1 MIWCCISVKFQFEMV
16 VLKVLREFA
25 GGTTIHGFTFL
36 VSPKSSSRTKI
47 IWALLLVVAFMYATL
62 EMRNSVVGKYDY
74 IFKTRNLT
82 SDYHCICKNSLV
94 ERSIFHIFWKPQYI
108 FSSRNQNC
116 CNISPWASNK
126 ENLEYVVQYQKVI
139 CNLKI
144 FSAIS
149 IFFGICPNLFWNC
162 KRKKCVFNRWNHSLF

>member
-1 MIWCCISVKFQFEMV
+1 MQQKNIWKHFGTTVSLTFKIEITLVNIIFRFLTCLKYFLDKKSKIDQCARDNKFIWCCISVKFQFEMV

-74 IFKTRNLT
+74 IFRTMK
-82 SDYHCICKNSLV
+82 
-94 ERSIFHIFWKPQYI
+94 F
-108 FSSRNQNC
+108 NQ
-116 CNISPWASNK
+116 W
-126 ENLEYVVQYQKVI
+126 L
-139 CNLKI
+139 LM
-144 FSAIS
+144 
-149 IFFGICPNLFWNC
+149 
-162 KRKKCVFNRWNHSLF
+162 HM

>member
-1 MIWCCISVKFQFEMV
+1 MNIIFRFLTCLKYFLDKKSKIDQCARDNKFIWCCISVKFQFEMV

-94 ERSIFHIFWKPQYI
+94 ERSIFQIFWKPQYI

-116 CNISPWASNK
+116 CNISP
-126 ENLEYVVQYQKVI
+126 
-139 CNLKI
+139 
-144 FSAIS
+144 
-149 IFFGICPNLFWNC
+149 
-162 KRKKCVFNRWNHSLF
+162 

>member
-1 MIWCCISVKFQFEMV
+1 MV

-25 GGTTIHGFTFL
+25 DGTSIHGFTFL
-36 VSPKSSSRTKI
+36 VSPKSSPRTRI
-47 IWALLLVVAFMYATL
+47 IWALSIVVALMYATL
-62 EMRNSVVGKYDY
+62 EMRNSVLGKYDY

-94 ERSIFHIFWKPQYI
+94 ERSIFQIFWKPQYI

-126 ENLEYVVQYQKVI
+126 ENLEYVVKYQIPYSREQKHV
-139 CNLKI
+139 
-144 FSAIS
+144 SIS
-149 IFFGICPNLFWNC
+149 DTPMLLIEINSISNMGCQ
-162 KRKKCVFNRWNHSLF
+162 K